1 MLNILKLICFHQLEH
16 LNPQRGTSLS
26 MAIMAAMRPKRSIR
40 TCPPMRIEIIPKSA
54 ASFQRRRTGRKCL
67 SVSKSTDT
75 FGWVLKLGTSRS
87 SKTYQN
93 WIELAGFYHSKL
105 AIFNRETN
113 GLGKVIQD
121 EPMVWGKWS
130 KMIQVI
136 GSSFSCAVG
145 WVGSMSR
152 LLSEFLS
159 RWAYIR
165 PAMVS
170 NASESWLGFENETNE
185 PPTESVHRRFETI
198 SQCFLSLLDACRNFK
213 SWWSETTDNVILN
226 SPWLHR
232 ETGNAF
238 RCAALFFLCA
248 AWFHFLF

>member
-1 MLNILKLICFHQLEH
+1 MLNSLKLICFHQLVH
-16 LNPQRGTSLS
+16 LNRLNPQRGPSLS
-26 MAIMAAMRPKRSIR
+26 MALMAMRPKRAIR

-121 EPMVWGKWS
+121 DPSYWLKLFLCS
-130 KMIQVI
+130 
-136 GSSFSCAVG
+136 

-159 RWAYIR
+159 R
-165 PAMVS
+165 
-170 NASESWLGFENETNE
+170 
-185 PPTESVHRRFETI
+185 
-198 SQCFLSLLDACRNFK
+198 
-213 SWWSETTDNVILN
+213 
-226 SPWLHR
+226 
-232 ETGNAF
+232 
-238 RCAALFFLCA
+238 
-248 AWFHFLF
+248 